1 VLKIEEQ
8 SSNSSLTSR
17 RLVVSQNKTGKFLT
31 HRASTKTPRP
41 LRDQDMQTL
50 NVKGDEEDEDDENFR
65 KRFWDRIGQIID
77 RPDIQKLPGLKPGSL
92 ERLKA
97 AISRS
102 QNTMKPAFC
111 EERGVKVD
119 AMKMTDT

>member
-1 VLKIEEQ
+1 
-8 SSNSSLTSR
+8 
-17 RLVVSQNKTGKFLT
+17 
-31 HRASTKTPRP
+31 
-41 LRDQDMQTL
+41 MQTL
-50 NVKGDEEDEDDENFR
+50 TVKDELEDDENFR
-65 KRFWDRIGQIID
+65 KRFWDRLSQIID

-102 QNTMKPAFC
+102 QNSIKPAFC

-119 AMKMTDT
+119 AVKLTDT

>member
-31 HRASTKTPRP
+31 QRASTKTPRH

-50 NVKGDEEDEDDENFR
+50 NVKGEEEEDDENFR